1 MNKKKNSL
9 KIACI
14 QLNSKPDINKN
25 LIKIEKLIITAVR
38 KGVDFITT
46 PENSNI
52 MHSSKDILLDSCS
65 KKNISIFL
73 SRIQE
78 LAKFNHVWILLGSI
92 IVKHTKKN

>member
-25 LIKIEKLIITAVR
+25 LIKIEKLIITAVK

-52 MHSSKDILLDSCS
+52 MHSNKDILLDSCS
-65 KKNISIFL
+65 KKISLFFY
-73 SRIQE
+73 QE
-78 LAKFNHVWILLGSI
+78 Y
-92 IVKHTKKN
+92 KN

>member
-25 LIKIEKLIITAVR
+25 LIKIEKLIITAVK

-52 MHSSKDILLDSCS
+52 MHSRK
-65 KKNISIFL
+65 
-73 SRIQE
+73 
-78 LAKFNHVWILLGSI
+78 
-92 IVKHTKKN
+92 